1 MEAKETTKKE
11 IVRKLVLKFPKHLID
26 RPVVYHLIKD
36 YNLMANILKAS
47 IQPDAEGI
55 LVLELS
61 GKKEDFDE
69 GLKFLKKLGIEVQPL
84 SKDIKFDEKICY
96 HCGVCVPICPV
107 GALKMDKETH
117 LVSFDKD
124 KCIACELCIKV
135 CPPKAI
141 KLIV

>member
-1 MEAKETTKKE
+1 MSSKDE
-11 IVRKLVLKFPKHLID
+11 VLRRLVLKFPKQLID
-26 RPVVYHLIKD
+26 RPIVYHLVKD
-36 YNLMANILKAS
+36 YDLMINILKAS
-47 IQPDAEGI
+47 VQPDAEGVM
-55 LVLELS
+55 VLELS
-61 GKKEDFDE
+61 GKKENFE
-69 GLKFLKKLGIEVQPL
+69 KGINFLKKLGVEIQPL

-107 GALKMDKETH
+107 GALRMNTKTH

-141 KLIV
+141 KLII